1 MPWPNITY
9 GICQSKCHWH
19 LFDYY
24 LWEYDRRMTK
34 RPLPEDRKEECR
46 RLKALFT
53 AKKSSLG
60 LTQEKLAHA
69 LEINQSSVSHYLNGI
84 NPLNALVASAF
95 ARILEVDVSEFSER
109 LATEMQKIASAVQP
123 GVAKES
129 NVIAVDFP
137 GHRMP
142 DGYVTIPKFAVTAS
156 MGAGMTPPQGQIDVI
171 RDMTVHL
178 DWLARRGVNYSKVE
192 NLAIITGDGDS
203 MEGTFSDGASL
214 LVDMGITEIRTDAIY
229 VFTLDGDL
237 FIKRLQRITGNSLSM
252 ISDNP
257 RYKPVELNGE
267 QLERMH
273 IHARVL
279 LIWDVKK
286 A

>member
-1 MPWPNITY
+1 
-9 GICQSKCHWH
+9 
-19 LFDYY
+19 
-24 LWEYDRRMTK
+24 MTK
-34 RPLPEDRKEECR
+34 RPLPEDRKDECR
-46 RLKALFT
+46 RLKALFNS
-53 AKKSSLG
+53 KKSALG

-84 NPLNALVASAF
+84 NPLNALVAAAF
-95 ARILEVDVSEFSER
+95 ARILEVDVAEFSER
-109 LATEMQKIASAVQP
+109 LATEMQKIANAVQP
-123 GVAKES
+123 GIAKES

-137 GHRMP
+137 GQRLP

-156 MGAGMTPPQGQIDVI
+156 MGAGITPPQGQIDII

-178 DWLARRGVNYSKVE
+178 DWLARRGVKYSKVE

-237 FIKRLQRITGNSLSM
+237 FIKRLQRITKNSLSM